1 MTDCIFC
8 KIIDGKIPTD
18 FIYQDDDVVVF
29 KDIRPK
35 ARVHLLVVAKT
46 HIKSLFDVSPEQ
58 GPLIQNMLL
67 LLPKLAK
74 EQGLNSGFRTI
85 INTGSGGGQE
95 IDHIHFHLIG
105 GGLLPG
111 M

>member
-8 KIIDGKIPTD
+8 KIIQKKIPTD
-18 FIYQDDDVVVF
+18 LIYEDDTIVAF

-35 ARVHLLVVAKT
+35 AKIHLLVVAKN
-46 HIKSLFDVSPEQ
+46 HIQSLAHASEAESA
-58 GPLIQNMLL
+58 LLSHMLL
-67 LLPKLAK
+67 ILPTLAK
-74 EQGLNSGFRTI
+74 ENGLTSGFRTI

-95 IDHIHFHLIG
+95 IDHIHFHLLG
-105 GGLLPG
+105 GGSLPT